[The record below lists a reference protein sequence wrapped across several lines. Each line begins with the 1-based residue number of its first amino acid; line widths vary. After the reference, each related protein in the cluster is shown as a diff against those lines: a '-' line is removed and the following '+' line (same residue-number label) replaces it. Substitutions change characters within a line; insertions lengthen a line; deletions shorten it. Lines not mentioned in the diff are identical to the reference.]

1 MDKSGFLVQKL
12 FTCCCLQSKH
22 TQTLRKQWRKWKYVQ
37 HDESDI
43 QWSVKEEDDM
53 WCCGC
58 YGFLMYGRMRMLLV
72 VPGPGREP
80 HTKTTAWCGLRSSC
94 SSPKRIANWS
104 RLWMSCSHC
113 DAFASETHTRWLWF
127 FGDWTTGECGRLSQ
141 PSFLAHYKIIS
152 ITYLLAYLLMGGSRR
167 TKLYLSIWEW
177 CWCSLVDQAT
187 SRQVMSDTA
196 NLARALH
203 QHSLDGVTRL
213 SPLFWPSDVDM
224 GPQFNCITPEPSP
237 V

>member
-1 MDKSGFLVQKL
+1 MDKSEGFLVQKL

-43 QWSVKEEDDM
+43 QWSVKEEDDI

-152 ITYLLAYLLMGGSRR
+152 ITYLLTYLL
-167 TKLYLSIWEW
+167 TYLWA
-177 CWCSLVDQAT
+177 V
-187 SRQVMSDTA
+187 
-196 NLARALH
+196 
-203 QHSLDGVTRL
+203 LDEQ
-213 SPLFWPSDVDM
+213 SCIYQYENDVDVRSSIK
-224 GPQFNCITPEPSP
+224 PRLDRWCQTQQTSP
-237 V
+237 VRFISIH